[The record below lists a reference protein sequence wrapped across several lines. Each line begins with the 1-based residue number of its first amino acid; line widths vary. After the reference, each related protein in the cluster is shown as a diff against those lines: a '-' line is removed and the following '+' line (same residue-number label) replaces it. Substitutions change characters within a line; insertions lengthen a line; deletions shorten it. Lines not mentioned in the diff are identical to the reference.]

1 MKAQFKY
8 AVAETVKH
16 IAKQYNLTNE
26 QVMAKIEQGK
36 NHIADEFNMMMVM
49 TAEVMAK

>member
-16 IAKQYNLTNE
+16 IANQYNLTNE
-26 QVMAKIEQGK
+26 QVMAKIEEGK
-36 NHIADEFNMMMVM
+36 NRIADEFTMMMVM
-49 TAEVMAK
+49 TAKAMA